1 MRRLSLTAG
10 LATLACAAGL
20 LVGALRVAQDS
31 NPHHLPDDVLQFW
44 RDYQLAKDADVTVL
58 LYVKKTVKKNYA
70 FGKGEMTDKNV
81 DEVVDAVKE
90 ILPEK
95 K

>member
-31 NPHHLPDDVLQFW
+31 NPHHLPDDVL
-44 RDYQLAKDADVTVL
+44 RKVYHANAERVLAGV
-58 LYVKKTVKKNYA
+58 
-70 FGKGEMTDKNV
+70 
-81 DEVVDAVKE
+81 
-90 ILPEK
+90 I
-95 K
+95 